1 MDGSHGGH
9 PTTPSTGI
17 FLKSSEGL
25 SATGW
30 GHGCPGLS
38 FLITQGQSLDALRH
52 VVVMAMGWK
61 PEAGGEL
68 KSIYD
73 PNNLHLLCS
82 YDDDYDAVIANIY

>member
-1 MDGSHGGH
+1 
-9 PTTPSTGI
+9 
-17 FLKSSEGL
+17 
-25 SATGW
+25 
-30 GHGCPGLS
+30 
-38 FLITQGQSLDALRH
+38 
-52 VVVMAMGWK
+52 MAMGWK